1 MYSFEYQIGGNENWV
16 VPPAID
22 TRIYVDWALENRF
35 QVGDTARDQFKH
47 KEIRGLPLP
56 STSWVFIIFF
66 CEGFKHRKDSVM
78 KVRVEDYK
86 KCNSRHPN
94 FFSNTVHHLNHP
106 ASASL
111 SVPGKCSYLSLFH
124 SNKIP
129 PLKHR
134 SRSGS
139 SSIVSQPSELGMVM
153 RLSDRFL

>member
-1 MYSFEYQIGGNENWV
+1 MAVIFTSLRYLSVYSFEYQIDGNENWV

-35 QVGDTARDQFKH
+35 QVGDTASDQFKH
-47 KEIRGLPLP
+47 KEIRDLPLA
-56 STSWVFIIFF
+56 SISWVFIIFF

-106 ASASL
+106 ASS
-111 SVPGKCSYLSLFH
+111 
-124 SNKIP
+124 
-129 PLKHR
+129 
-134 SRSGS
+134 
-139 SSIVSQPSELGMVM
+139 
-153 RLSDRFL
+153 